1 MESRNSMIKLSI
13 IVPIY
18 NVEQYLRKCVESLLA
33 QDMPSS
39 DYEII
44 LVDDGSPD
52 ACPQI
57 CDEYARMSQESRVK
71 SQELPCIRVI
81 HRKNGGLSAAR
92 NSGIEIAQGEYLMF
106 VDSDD
111 YIEPNVLG
119 ELLAQMERD
128 NLDVLRY
135 RLQYVRIKDERVSEL
150 GNESEYEVYNPY
162 KSDPFKGNDYSE
174 IPTDGV
180 TFLNT
185 RMSTACY
192 AWAFIIKRDL
202 IYSDQQSAI
211 SNQNLGNNTSNI
223 KHNTFEKDSC
233 LFTEGIYF
241 EDTDWT
247 PRMLVRA
254 KRVASTNTVV
264 YNYLQ
269 REGSITKAVNRSKQQ
284 KVLDDKMRLIGEM
297 QRQSKELQEKG
308 LNNTWFNRMIADT
321 VISVMGML
329 SVDFYDERKGY
340 LVQLKAMNIYP
351 LHSNKAKARLINL
364 SPRLAVELLHIK
376 NGREMKMMK

>member
-1 MESRNSMIKLSI
+1 MRLSF

-18 NVEQYLRKCVESLLA
+18 NVEPYLRKCVDSLLN
-33 QDMPSS
+33 QDYD

-44 LVDDGSPD
+44 LVDDGSTD
-52 ACPQI
+52 NSGAI
-57 CDEYARMSQESRVK
+57 CDDYANKHQTSNTKHQTC
-71 SQELPCIRVI
+71 PIRVI

-92 NSGIEIAQGEYLMF
+92 NSGIEIANGDYLMF

-119 ELLAQMERD
+119 GLIAQVERD
-128 NLDVLRY
+128 HLDVLRY
-135 RLQYVRIKDERVSEL
+135 RLQYVRVKNEGVKELKSER
-150 GNESEYEVYNPY
+150 EYEIYNPY
-162 KSDPFKGNDYSE
+162 KSNPFKGNDYSE

-185 RMSTACY
+185 RMSTQCY
-192 AWAFIIKRDL
+192 AWAFILRRDL
-202 IYSDQQSAI
+202 IIGNQT
-211 SNQNLGNNTSNI
+211 SNITNNTSEGHTSHI
-223 KHNTFEKDSC
+223 KHQTFEKDSC

-247 PRMLVRA
+247 PRMLIKA
-254 KRVASTNTVV
+254 QRVASTNTVV

-284 KVLDDKMRLIGEM
+284 KVLNDKMRLIGEM
-297 QRQSKELQEKG
+297 QRQANELQEKG
-308 LNNTWFNRMIADT
+308 LNNVWFSHMIADT
-321 VISVMGML
+321 VISVIGIL
-329 SVDFYDERKGY
+329 SVDFYEERKVY
-340 LVQLKAMNIYP
+340 LEQLKAMNIYP
-351 LHSNKAKARLINL
+351 LPSKSPKAKLINF

-376 NGREMKMMK
+376 NVK

>member
-1 MESRNSMIKLSI
+1 MKLSI

-18 NVEQYLRKCVESLLA
+18 GVEQYLRKCIDSLLN
-33 QDMPSS
+33 QDI
-39 DYEII
+39 DNYEII

-71 SQELPCIRVI
+71 IQELPCIRVI

-92 NSGIEIAQGEYLMF
+92 NSGIEIAQGDYLMF

-111 YIEPNVLG
+111 FIEPNVLG
-119 ELLAQMERD
+119 GLLSQIERD
-128 NLDVLRY
+128 KLDVLRY
-135 RLQYVRIKDERVSEL
+135 RLQYV
-150 GNESEYEVYNPY
+150 NPQYEVYNPY
-162 KSDPFKGNDYSE
+162 KSDPFKGNDYSDF
-174 IPTDGV
+174 PTDGV
-180 TFLNT
+180 SFLNS

-202 IYSDQQSAI
+202 IYSDQTSAI
-211 SNQNLGNNTSNI
+211 SNQNLENNTSNI
-223 KHNTFEKDSC
+223 IHNTFENKSC
-233 LFTEGIYF
+233 LFTEKIYF

-269 REGSITKAVNRSKQQ
+269 REGSITKAVNRNKQQ

-297 QRQSKELQEKG
+297 QRQSKELENKG
-308 LNNTWFNRMIADT
+308 LNNAWFDRMIADT
-321 VISVMGML
+321 VISVIGIL
-329 SVDFYDERKGY
+329 SVDFYNERKEY
-340 LVQLKAMNIYP
+340 LTQLKQMNVYP
-351 LHSNKAKARLINL
+351 LTSKLSKAKLINF
-364 SPRLAVELLHIK
+364 SPRLAVEILHIK
-376 NGREMKMMK
+376 NR

>member
-1 MESRNSMIKLSI
+1 MENPQITLSI

-18 NVEQYLRKCVESLLA
+18 NVERYLKKCIDSLLN
-33 QDMPSS
+33 QDIS

-44 LVDDGSPD
+44 LVDDESPD
-52 ACPQI
+52 ASPQI
-57 CDEYARMSQESRVK
+57 CDEYATKSQEARVK

-150 GNESEYEVYNPY
+150 GNESEYEVYHPY

-202 IYSDQQSAI
+202 IYSDQTSAI

-223 KHNTFEKDSC
+223 KHNTFENKSC
-233 LFTEGIYF
+233 LFTEKIYF

-247 PRMLVRA
+247 PRMLVKA
-254 KRVASTNTVV
+254 QRVASTNTVV

-297 QRQSKELQEKG
+297 QRQANELQEKG

-321 VISVMGML
+321 VISVIGIL